1 MTALLVAIREVLNR
15 RKGKVLDLAQLSM
28 GEAQFRTF
36 KKLFLN
42 EFGHDGAER
51 ELQKV
56 VAEYER
62 QRNGRE

>member
-1 MTALLVAIREVLNR
+1 MSALLVAIVEVLNR

-28 GEAQFRTF
+28 REAQFRAF
-36 KKLFLN
+36 KRLFLN
-42 EFGHDGAER
+42 EFGREGAEQ
-51 ELQKV
+51 ELQRV

>member
-1 MTALLVAIREVLNR
+1 VLNR

-28 GEAQFRTF
+28 HEAQFRTF

-42 EFGHDGAER
+42 EFGREGAER
-51 ELQKV
+51 ELQRV

-62 QRNGRE
+62 QRIGRE

>member
-1 MTALLVAIREVLNR
+1 MSALVVAIVEVLNR
-15 RKGKVLDLAQLSM
+15 RKGKVLDLAELSM
-28 GEAQFRTF
+28 HEGQFRTF

-42 EFGHDGAER
+42 EFGRDGAER
-51 ELQKV
+51 ELQRV